1 MEQTRYYPVIDC
13 DTEGRIKA
21 ALFPCCSEDTVRKNH
36 RVWLEESITYDTLI
50 EQYFSVKKE
59 YRKNAVWLMNDVTA
73 LALRKL
79 KDADGNYLWNSNND
93 TILDKLVY
101 ISEFMPDARSGSKP
115 VAFGDFSYYWFI
127 SRSPVSLRT
136 LTEQFAINDQVGY
149 LGLEFVEGKLI
160 RRDAVKV
167 ISMK

>member
-1 MEQTRYYPVIDC
+1 
-13 DTEGRIKA
+13 
-21 ALFPCCSEDTVRKNH
+21 
-36 RVWLEESITYDTLI
+36 
-50 EQYFSVKKE
+50 
-59 YRKNAVWLMNDVTA
+59 MNDVTA
-73 LALRKL
+73 LAIRKL

-93 TILDKLVY
+93 TILGKPVY
-101 ISEFMPDARSGSKP
+101 ISEFMPDAQSGNKS
-115 VAFGDFSYYWFI
+115 VAFGDFSHYWFI
-127 SRSPVSLRT
+127 SRSLVSLRT